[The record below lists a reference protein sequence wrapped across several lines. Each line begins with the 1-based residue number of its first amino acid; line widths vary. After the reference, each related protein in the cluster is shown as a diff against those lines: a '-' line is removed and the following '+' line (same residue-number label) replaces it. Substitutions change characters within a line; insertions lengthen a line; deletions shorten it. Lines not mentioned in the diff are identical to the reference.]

1 MHFVDEVRVFVKAG
15 DGGKGCISFLREKYR
30 PRGGPNGG
38 NGGDGGSIIF
48 RVDPQLNTL
57 TDLRYKQHLRAQ
69 RGEHG
74 RGKDQHG
81 RNAEDRIIGVPPGT
95 INRDRDTGE
104 LLADL
109 TGQTTQV
116 VAAKGGRGGRGNAF
130 FASARNRVPR
140 HAQPGIPGE
149 ERTLQ
154 FELRLLADVGL
165 VGFPNAGKSTLLSTV
180 SAAQPRVADF
190 PFTTLTP
197 HLGVVRYGDE
207 GTFIMADI
215 PGLIEGAHE
224 GHGLGTRFLRHLS
237 RTSMLVHLLEI
248 ADPER
253 DPWHD
258 YSVINHELS
267 CFDAKLTTRPQL
279 VVVTKLDL
287 PITQERLPEVS
298 ATFAEH
304 GIPLLAISAATRGGI
319 TDLIWKIARMIEA
332 NRERLKQEE
341 ADQNTAADQA
351 ADLDTTD
358 QLSSIG
364 STASAPG
371 SEPWQ

>member
-15 DGGKGCISFLREKYR
+15 DGGKGCMSFLREKYR

-48 RVDPQLNTL
+48 RVNPQLNTL
-57 TDLRYKQHLRAQ
+57 TDLRYKQHLRGE

-81 RNAEDRIIGVPPGT
+81 RNAQDRIIGVPPGT
-95 INRDRDTGE
+95 IIRDRDTGE

-109 TGQTTQV
+109 TGQITQV
-116 VAAKGGRGGRGNAF
+116 VVAKGGKGGKGNAF
-130 FASARNRVPR
+130 FASARNRAPR
-140 HAQPGIPGE
+140 HAQPGLLGE
-149 ERTLQ
+149 ERSLQ
-154 FELRLLADVGL
+154 LELRLLADVGL

-207 GTFIMADI
+207 GTFVMADI

-267 CFDAKLTTRPQL
+267 CFDAELTTRPQL

-287 PITQERLPEVS
+287 PTTQERLPEVS

-304 GIPLLAISAATRGGI
+304 GVELMAISAATRGGI
-319 TDLIWKIARMIEA
+319 TDLIWKIVRMIEA
-332 NRERLKQEE
+332 NREQLKQEE
-341 ADQNTAADQA
+341 TTKT
-351 ADLDTTD
+351 DTTD
-358 QLSSIG
+358 QPSS
-364 STASAPG
+364 PG
-371 SEPWQ
+371 ATEDSRPGVGREPWL

>member
-57 TDLRYKQHLRAQ
+57 TDLRYKQHLRGQ

-81 RNAEDRIIGVPPGT
+81 RNAPDRIIGVPPGT
-95 INRDRDTGE
+95 IIRDRDTGE

-116 VAAKGGRGGRGNAF
+116 VVAKGGRGGRGNAF

-154 FELRLLADVGL
+154 FELQLLADVGL

-207 GTFIMADI
+207 GTFVMADI

-253 DPWHD
+253 DPWRD

-267 CFDAKLTTRPQL
+267 CFDAKLTTRPRL

-287 PITQERLPEVS
+287 PSTQERLPEVS

-304 GIPLLAISAATRGGI
+304 GIPLMAISAATRGGI

-332 NRERLKQEE
+332 NREKLKQEE
-341 ADQNTAADQA
+341 ADQKQA
-351 ADLDTTD
+351 TETSADLDTTD
-358 QLSSIG
+358 QPNPAESSESAAGRG
-364 STASAPG
+364 S
-371 SEPWQ
+371 WQ